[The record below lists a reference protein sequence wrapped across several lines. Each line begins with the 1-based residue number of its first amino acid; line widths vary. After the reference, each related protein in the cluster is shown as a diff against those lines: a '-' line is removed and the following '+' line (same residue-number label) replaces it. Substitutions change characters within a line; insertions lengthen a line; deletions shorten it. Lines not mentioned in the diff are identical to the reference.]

1 MCSCV
6 VGCVAV
12 RCGEED
18 VRRGSLCNKRTRFAT
33 IHVTAES
40 SGCLKGWTGVFG
52 SDQDITQIADIDEV
66 DC

>member
-18 VRRGSLCNKRTRFAT
+18 VRRGSFCNKRTRFAT

-52 SDQDITQIADIDEV
+52 SDQDIT
-66 DC
+66 